1 MLEEQY
7 DVIMVGAGLAG
18 LTAAQE
24 LRHAGKRVLVLEA
37 RDRLGGRAYTSTL
50 AERDIELGG
59 AIFTG
64 SSRTFFAEMTRYGIS
79 FRVLPIPDRWSYYS
93 RRRLHDSIIA
103 DLTCRM
109 QEFIDRIFNDAFQIA
124 SKVHMTL
131 VDRNRPGLDSQPT
144 VDDAAGRCTVCGG
157 SPSAPHSQQ
166 RGICEKCWLRVP
178 DDEARSA

>member
-1 MLEEQY
+1 
-7 DVIMVGAGLAG
+7 MVGAGLAG

-103 DLTCRM
+103 DLTSRM
-109 QEFIDRIFNDAFQIA
+109 QELIDRIFNDAFQIA